1 MIKVYSETL
10 GGGNVKKLSLAVLL
24 LLFLSTVPQ
33 LILSQEEPQV
43 TVEVN
48 PNLELFAVV
57 YILAFNGSDEFII
70 TPQSYIDDVLTYF
83 APYKNH
89 VAVKSMHQMFPKD
102 LPINVKDENIWS
114 WASSLAVRD
123 YLGDQENL
131 SDFYAELSDF
141 AKESNFM
148 KFYNAHKEEYEKAL
162 TSIEEI
168 FKELDFIEELEH
180 RSGEKYAEYRVELSY
195 SLFIHLH
202 SRQTVARAYAIGSIP
217 RIYLENLEYNGLPS
231 VQAISDYTFR
241 AFFIHEFAH
250 AFLDSD
256 RLGMSS
262 ECRFIYQRVLEELP
276 LIAYERDFSTSG
288 AYLNENLVEAFT
300 HYYLGEHYNAIIAE
314 YYILKDATIGYVLV
328 RDLAKAFQENISFT
342 QIPEVVG
349 KLVME
354 DNLTRYFN
362 SKMPV
367 NGFWATN
374 RIYTEKRVI
383 IVYGTQNPDESGNEY
398 DRESALMLADWL
410 RSAGISVE
418 VKSDRELA
426 NEDLQNNLIVIG
438 GPAANELTKNLTK
451 ELVVRFSFN
460 GEWKL
465 VRNFTAVENPISFIF
480 SNGSIKVVEPDTQI
494 PQEYPLGVV
503 QTLRNPWNN
512 EKFIIVIAGV
522 DRYCTRKMLR
532 YLNYRSSYLIKGKTF
547 FEEGFYVQWLC
558 FTHCSSL
565 KATQRNKNG

>member
-1 MIKVYSETL
+1 MKRA
-10 GGGNVKKLSLAVLL
+10 SLILCFLL
-24 LLFLSTVPQ
+24 LM
-33 LILSQEEPQV
+33 SQTSFIKAEEQPQV
-43 TVEVN
+43 VVEIN

-57 YILAFNGSDEFII
+57 YILAFNGSDYFII
-70 TPQSYIDDVLTYF
+70 APQSYVHDVLTYF
-83 APYKNH
+83 APYRDY
-89 VAVKSMHQMFPKD
+89 VAVKSMRQMFPKE
-102 LPINVKDENIWS
+102 LPNYVKDENIWN

-148 KFYNAHKEEYEKAL
+148 KFYNTHRGEYEKAL
-162 TSIEEI
+162 TPIKDI

-180 RSGEKYAEYRVELSY
+180 RSGKKYAEYRVELSY

-202 SRQTVARAYAIGSIP
+202 SRHVLTKAYMIGSIP
-217 RIYLENLEYNGLPS
+217 RSYLENLKYTGLPN
-231 VQAISDYTFR
+231 VQAIKDYMFR

-262 ECRFIYQRVLEELP
+262 EYRFIYQKVLEELP
-276 LIAYERDFSTSG
+276 LEAYNRDFSTSG

-300 HYYLGEHYNAIIAE
+300 HYYLGEHYNDTIAE
-314 YYILKDATIGYVLV
+314 YLILKDATIGYVLV
-328 RDLAKAFQENISFT
+328 GDLAKAFQENISFS

-349 KLVME
+349 KLVTK
-354 DNLTRYFN
+354 DNLSRYFN

-367 NGFWATN
+367 NGFWAAN

-398 DRESALMLADWL
+398 DKESALMLADWL

-418 VKSDRELA
+418 VKRDKELT
-426 NEDLQNNLIVIG
+426 NEDLESNLIIIG
-438 GPAANELTKNLTK
+438 GPVANELTKNLTK
-451 ELVVRFSFN
+451 ELVVRFSFDSR
-460 GEWKL
+460 WKL
-465 VRNFTAVENPISFIF
+465 VRNFMAVENPISFIF
-480 SNGSIKVVEPDTQI
+480 SNGSIKVAKSDDIAPE
-494 PQEYPLGVV
+494 EYPLGVV
-503 QTLRNPWNN
+503 QTLRNSWNN

-532 YLNYRSSYLIKGKTF
+532 YFNYNSSYLIKGRTF
-547 FEEGFYVQWLC
+547 FEEGFYFQE
-558 FTHCSSL
+558 
-565 KATQRNKNG
+565 G

>member
-1 MIKVYSETL
+1 MKRIYSII
-10 GGGNVKKLSLAVLL
+10 LSLVM
-24 LLFLSTVPQ
+24 LFGISKLVTSYPQ
-33 LILSQEEPQV
+33 EPMV
-43 TVEVN
+43 IVEVN
-48 PNLELFAVV
+48 PNLELFSVV

-70 TPQSYIDDVLTYF
+70 APQSYVSDVLAYF

-89 VAVKSMHQMFPKD
+89 VAVKSMQQMFPKD
-102 LPINVKDENIWS
+102 LSNYIKDENIQN
-114 WASSLAVRD
+114 WASSLAVMD

-131 SDFYAELSDF
+131 SGFYAELSDF

-148 KFYNAHKEEYEKAL
+148 EFYNAHREEYEKAL
-162 TSIEEI
+162 APIRNI
-168 FKELDFIEELEH
+168 FRELNFIKELEN
-180 RSGEKYAEYRVELSY
+180 RCGEKYAEYRVELSY

-202 SRQTVARAYAIGSIP
+202 SRQTVTKAYMIGSIP
-217 RIYLENLEYNGLPS
+217 RGYLKNLQYTGLPG

-256 RLGMSS
+256 RLGVSS
-262 ECRFIYQRVLEELP
+262 EYRFIYQKVLEELP
-276 LIAYERDFSTSG
+276 LEAYNLDFSTSG

-300 HYYLGEHYNAIIAE
+300 NYYLAEHYNSTIAE
-314 YYILKDATIGYVLV
+314 YSILKDATHGYILV
-328 RDLAKAFQENISFT
+328 EDLAKAFRENISFG
-342 QIPEVVG
+342 QILEVVG
-349 KLVME
+349 KLVTD
-354 DNLTRYFN
+354 DNVSQYFN

-374 RIYTEKRVI
+374 RIYKDKKVI
-383 IVYGTQNPDESGNEY
+383 IVYGTQNPDERGNEY
-398 DRESALMLADWL
+398 DKESALMLANWL

-418 VKSDRELA
+418 VKGDKELT
-426 NEDLQNNLIVIG
+426 NEDLPSNLIVIG

-460 GEWKL
+460 GDWEI

-480 SNGSIKVVEPDTQI
+480 SNGSVKVVKSDAVV

-512 EKFIIVIAGV
+512 EKFIIVIAGIN
-522 DRYCTRKMLR
+522 RYCTRKMLR
-532 YLNYRSSYLIKGKTF
+532 YFNYNSSYLIRGKTF
-547 FEEGFYVQWLC
+547 FEEGFYI
-558 FTHCSSL
+558 
-565 KATQRNKNG
+565 QRI